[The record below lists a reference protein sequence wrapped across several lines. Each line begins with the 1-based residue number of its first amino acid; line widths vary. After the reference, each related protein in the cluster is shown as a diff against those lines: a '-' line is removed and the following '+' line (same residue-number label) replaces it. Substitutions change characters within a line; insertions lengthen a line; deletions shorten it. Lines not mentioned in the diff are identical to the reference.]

1 MTIQV
6 PELLSFDV
14 RVATHERADHIARR
28 GTVVRFDPRAGAAQ
42 RADVIVIGPNISI
55 GYDGLQALSGTLI
68 FPDRNSH
75 HNQDVARLPDRNSR

>member
-28 GTVVRFDPRAGAAQ
+28 GTVVRFDPRAGTAQ
-42 RADVIVIGPNISI
+42 RADVIVI

-68 FPDRNSH
+68 FPDRTSH
-75 HNQDVARLPDRNSR
+75 HNQAFARLNRP